1 MRLLPISH
9 FFPSLIHRYDYMV
22 FAQDTMVNDI
32 GSVSVNKSYRDVN
45 APVHVPVRVHPAV
58 IISLSPDALA
68 LLTDPTKTL

>member
-22 FAQDTMVNDI
+22 FVQDTLVNDV
-32 GSVSVNKSYRDVN
+32 GSKPMNPSYRDVN
-45 APVHVPVRVHPAV
+45 APVHVPIQVHPAA

-68 LLTDPTKTL
+68 ILADPLK

>member
-22 FAQDTMVNDI
+22 FVQDTLVNDV
-32 GSVSVNKSYRDVN
+32 GSKPMNPSYRDVN
-45 APVHVPVRVHPAV
+45 ASVHVPIRVHPAV

-68 LLTDPTKTL
+68 VLADPLK

>member
-9 FFPSLIHRYDYMV
+9 FFPSLTHRYDYMV
-22 FAQDTMVNDI
+22 FAQDTLVNDT

-45 APVHVPVRVHPAV
+45 APVHVPIRVHPAV

>member
-22 FAQDTMVNDI
+22 FAQDTLVNDI

-45 APVHVPVRVHPAV
+45 VPVHVPVRVHPAV